1 MATKTKKTAK
11 GAAKK
16 ATTSKKSIAKKQPVK
31 KAAGKAA
38 AETDYT
44 VIPTEF
50 AWMVDQ
56 YMKSKDK
63 KRTFDN
69 IIYIY
74 LSGDQN
80 KQKRQDAMNFLTGE
94 FNAKD
99 KCGIH
104 ALSPLVSKYLYSMVK
119 KEAAIPAPAPVAQES
134 KAEIANAGQPVQAVP
149 VKPKTVNAEKN
160 HELQINEALT
170 EELKAAD
177 THDKFKHVWEKV
189 AAEGL
194 KIVTL
199 KGTGMDNYEVTPTEA
214 GKPLT
219 ITYNDSKL
227 IFLYLVKRYF
237 VVAKV

>member
-1 MATKTKKTAK
+1 MATKAKTKKSAK
-11 GAAKK
+11 GAAK
-16 ATTSKKSIAKKQPVK
+16 ANTSKKSTAKKQPAK
-31 KAAGKAA
+31 KATGKAA
-38 AETDYT
+38 AKTDYT
-44 VIPTEF
+44 VIPAEF

-56 YMKSKDK
+56 YMKSKDR

-69 IIYIY
+69 ILYIY

-104 ALSPLVSKYLYSMVK
+104 ALSPLIEKYLYSMVK
-119 KEAAIPAPAPVAQES
+119 KEAATPAPAATQEPRPS
-134 KAEIANAGQPVQAVP
+134 VYGESVQAQP
-149 VKPKTVNAEKN
+149 AKPKAVNAEKS
-160 HELQINEALT
+160 HELQINESLT
-170 EELKAAD
+170 DELKAAD

-194 KIVTL
+194 NIVTL
-199 KGTGMDNYEVTPTEA
+199 KGTVMDSYEVTPTEA

-219 ITYNDSKL
+219 MTYNDSKL